1 MLSDLDL
8 VTPGETTTL
17 TATQSPSSTAKASAA
32 QNKTI
37 LVLNSD
43 QGKWQPALL
52 IDSTGRQEK
61 VKCFSPDDTSQAYG
75 TPCSLII
82 STPPEKSAERELFC
96 L

>member
-52 IDSTGRQEK
+52 ACPR
-61 VKCFSPDDTSQAYG
+61 VKKRFFDLFSPLNVLSLRPILSQ
-75 TPCSLII
+75 TVL
-82 STPPEKSAERELFC
+82 KF
-96 L
+96 